1 MGVPNLCQ
9 EVLERIDTNKGYVC
23 MWVLSNDIFGLY
35 LGLIDMTQ
43 PCGPSG
49 ISPKIKDILGGRENE
64 MIWVALDQH
73 VKETM
78 MSQ

>member
-1 MGVPNLCQ
+1 
-9 EVLERIDTNKGYVC
+9 
-23 MWVLSNDIFGLY
+23 
-35 LGLIDMTQ
+35 MTQ